1 MEKNV
6 SDYLIIGCGDIGF
19 RVARE
24 LIKQNHQVQATIHFA
39 EGIKVPQSAGIETI
53 IANFD
58 YQEDVPELPLQEKN
72 LFYFMSPQGGGSS
85 DYRMLNFCRQLSS
98 DNYPAKIV
106 YISTSGVYGD
116 CGDDLVTEETPVN
129 PMTSRAKRRVSAENQ
144 LREQADKFGFEL
156 VVLRVTGIYGP
167 GRLPIAQ
174 LQKGHE
180 VLVPKDAPRTN
191 RIHTLDLVQVC
202 LAAMEKGED
211 GDIFNVCDGEDSSMS
226 QYFMAVAERYNL
238 PQPKQLSWVEAEKDM
253 NPLTFSF
260 LKESRRMS
268 NQKMVEKL
276 AVKLQYP
283 TLEKGL
289 RASQSVS
296 DLNVGKEREVDNE
309 N

>member
-1 MEKNV
+1 M
-6 SDYLIIGCGDIGF
+6 SDYTIIGCGDIGF

-24 LIKQNHQVQATIHFA
+24 LIKQNHQVQATIHFE
-39 EGIKVPQSAGIETI
+39 EGAKVPQSVGIETI

-58 YQEDVPELPLQEKN
+58 YQEDVPELPLRGKK
-72 LFYFMSPQGGGSS
+72 LFYFMPPQGGGSS
-85 DYRMLNFCRQLSS
+85 DFRMLNFCRKLSPG
-98 DNYPAKIV
+98 NYPAKIV

-116 CGDDLVTEETPVN
+116 CGGALVTEDTLLN
-129 PMTSRAKRRVSAENQ
+129 PMSSRAKRRVSAENQ
-144 LREQADKFGFEL
+144 LRDQADKFGFEL
-156 VVLRVTGIYGP
+156 IILRVTGIYGP

-180 VLVPKDAPRTN
+180 VLIAEDAPRTN
-191 RIHTLDLVQVC
+191 RIHSLDLVQIC
-202 LAAMEKGED
+202 LAAMGKGED
-211 GDIFNVCDGEDSSMS
+211 GDIFNVCDGEESSMS
-226 QYFMAVAERYNL
+226 QYFMAVAERYDL
-238 PQPKQLSWVEAEKDM
+238 PQPRQLSWVEAEKMM

-289 RASQSVS
+289 GASQSIS
-296 DLNVGKEREVDNE
+296 DLHIGVDSATNNE

>member
-1 MEKNV
+1 M
-6 SDYLIIGCGDIGF
+6 SDYTIIGCGDIGF

-24 LIKQNHQVQATIHFA
+24 LIKQNHQVQATIHFE
-39 EGIKVPQSAGIETI
+39 EGTKVPQSAGIETI

-58 YQEDVPELPLQEKN
+58 YQEDVPELPLLGRK
-72 LFYFMSPQGGGSS
+72 LFYLMPPQGGGSS
-85 DYRMLNFCRQLSS
+85 DFRMLNFCRKLSP

-116 CGDDLVTEETPVN
+116 CGDALVTEETPLN
-129 PMTSRAKRRVSAENQ
+129 PMSSRAKRRVSAENQ
-144 LREQADKFGFEL
+144 LRDQADKFGFEL
-156 VVLRVTGIYGP
+156 VILRVTGIYGP

-180 VLVPKDAPRTN
+180 VLIAEDAPRTN
-191 RIHTLDLVQVC
+191 RIHSLDLVQIC

-211 GDIFNVCDGEDSSMS
+211 GDIFNVCDGEESSMS
-226 QYFMAVAERYNL
+226 QYFMAVAERYDL
-238 PQPKQLSWVEAEKDM
+238 PQPQQLSWAEAEKMM

-276 AVKLQYP
+276 AIKLQYP

-289 RASQSVS
+289 GASQSIS
-296 DLNVGKEREVDNE
+296 DLHIGEDSVTNNE

>member
-1 MEKNV
+1 M

-24 LIKQNHQVQATIHFA
+24 LILLNHQVEATIHYE
-39 EGIKVPQSAGIETI
+39 EGTKVPQSIGINTI

-58 YQEDVPELPLQEKN
+58 YQEDVPELPLRGKR
-72 LFYFMSPQGGGSS
+72 LFYFMPPQGGGSS
-85 DYRMLNFCRQLSS
+85 DYRMLNFCRKLSP
-98 DNYPAKIV
+98 DNYPAKMV

-116 CGDDLVTEETPVN
+116 CGDTLVTEETPLN

-156 VVLRVTGIYGP
+156 IILRVTGIYGP

-180 VLVPKDAPRTN
+180 VLIAEDAPRTN
-191 RIHTLDLVQVC
+191 RIHSLDLVQIC
-202 LAAMEKGED
+202 LAAMKKGEN
-211 GDIFNVCDGEDSSMS
+211 GDIFNVCDGEESSMS
-226 QYFMAVAERYNL
+226 QYFMAVAERFDL
-238 PQPKQLSWVEAEKDM
+238 PQPRQLSWAEAEKVM

-276 AVKLQYP
+276 GIKLKCP
-283 TLEKGL
+283 TLQEGL
-289 RASQSVS
+289 RASQAIS
-296 DLNVGKEREVDNE
+296 DLQIGEDNGVKKEN
-309 N
+309 

>member
-1 MEKNV
+1 M

-24 LIKQNHQVQATIHFA
+24 LIQQKHQVQATIHFE
-39 EGIKVPQSAGIETI
+39 EGTKVPQSAGIKTI

-58 YQEDVPELPLQEKN
+58 YQEDVPELPLQGKK

-85 DYRMLNFCRQLSS
+85 DYRMLNFCRKLSA
-98 DNYPAKIV
+98 DNYPAKVV

-116 CGDDLVTEETPVN
+116 CGDDLVTEETPLN

-156 VVLRVTGIYGP
+156 VILRVTGIYGP
-167 GRLPIAQ
+167 GRLPISQ

-180 VLVPKDAPRTN
+180 VLVEADAPRTN
-191 RIHTLDLVQVC
+191 RIHSLDLVQIC
-202 LAAMEKGED
+202 LAAMDKGDD
-211 GDIFNVCDGEDSSMS
+211 GDIFNVCDGEESSMS
-226 QYFMAVAERYNL
+226 QYFMAVAKMYDF
-238 PQPKQLSWVEAEKDM
+238 PQPRQLSWVEAEKVM

-268 NQKMVEKL
+268 NQKMVKKL
-276 AVKLQYP
+276 AVELQFP

-289 RASQSVS
+289 PASRSVS
-296 DLNVGKEREVDNE
+296 NLDIGLDHESKKEN
-309 N
+309 

>member
-1 MEKNV
+1 M

-24 LIKQNHQVQATIHFA
+24 LIKQDHQVEATIHFE
-39 EGIKVPQSAGIETI
+39 EGCKVPQSAGIKTI

-58 YQEDVPELPLQEKN
+58 YQEDVPDLPLHGKK

-85 DYRMLNFCRQLSS
+85 DYRMLNFCRKLSA

-116 CGDDLVTEETPVN
+116 CGGDLVTEETPVN
-129 PMTSRAKRRVSAENQ
+129 PMSSRAKRRVSAETQ
-144 LREQADKFGFEL
+144 LREQADKYGFEL
-156 VVLRVTGIYGP
+156 VILRVTGIYGP

-180 VLVPKDAPRTN
+180 VLIAEDAPRTN
-191 RIHTLDLVQVC
+191 RIHSLDLVQIC
-202 LAAMEKGED
+202 LAAMEKGAD
-211 GDIFNVCDGEDSSMS
+211 GDIFNVCDGEESSMS
-226 QYFMAVAERYNL
+226 QYFMAVAELCNL
-238 PQPKQLSWVEAEKDM
+238 PQPRQLSWAEAEKVM

-276 AVKLQYP
+276 AIKLQYP
-283 TLEKGL
+283 TLAKGL
-289 RASQSVS
+289 LASQSIA
-296 DLNVGKEREVDNE
+296 DLKIGADPEGEKEN
-309 N
+309 